1 MGLNI
6 KGERIEILPLTHDE
20 AGNKIEPEQA
30 PARRV
35 LDVSD
40 GILVNGKK
48 TEKELPISVSME
60 LPAGRLAVGLSEPCA
75 SCKHFDAKAWKEYR
89 RKLESTAEGQK
100 ELNRMRYA
108 IIGTGNAA
116 LQARH
121 AGADGDLDVEHALS
135 MLGICRPL
143 TELLR
148 DVTIVYPMATC
159 PSALPQHPSPIA
171 KMYTPKTSD
180 DARMRSKVFDNIMH
194 AAQGKK

>member
-1 MGLNI
+1 MDV
-6 KGERIEILPLTHDE
+6 KGERIEVLPLTHDE

-40 GILVNGKK
+40 GIVVNGQK

-60 LPAGRLAVGLSEPCA
+60 LPAGQLAVGLSEPCA
-75 SCKHFDAKAWKEYR
+75 SCKNFDAKAWKQYR
-89 RKLESTAEGQK
+89 RTLESTAEGQR
-100 ELNRMRYA
+100 ELNKMRWA

-116 LQARH
+116 IQARH
-121 AGADGDLDVEHALS
+121 AAPDGDTDVEHALA
-135 MLGICRPL
+135 MLGVCHPL
-143 TELLR
+143 TDLLG

-159 PSALPQHPSPIA
+159 PGRLPQIDGPIP

-180 DARMRSKVFDNIMH
+180 DARMRSKVFDSVMR
-194 AAQGKK
+194 AAQGRK